1 MKIRYFLFVAALI
14 SSLLL
19 LYGCGEDGGG
29 GGQTAEQLIEQGWTK
44 FAAGENAGASADFKA
59 AIGMSADTNIAYLGL
74 GWAELRQSHAGM
86 AEKAFLT
93 YLSKAFSDSND
104 AKAGL
109 ALAYHAQDKF
119 EDAIGMAEAVL
130 AADQDWN
137 LSRATEINYLDLA
150 LVLAESY
157 YATGDFSQSLL
168 VVQQYFDDSFNPD
181 VNTNA
186 GRDQLAAK
194 LESLYTG

>member
-1 MKIRYFLFVAALI
+1 MKKRCFLLI
-14 SSLLL
+14 AVLIPSLVLI
-19 LYGCGEDGGG
+19 YGCGEDKV
-29 GGQTAEQLIEQGWTK
+29 TPPTVEQLIEQGWTK
-44 FAAGENAGASADFKA
+44 FEAGNNPGASADFKA
-59 AIGMSADTNIAYLGL
+59 AIGMSADTNEAYLGL

-93 YLSKAFSDSND
+93 YLSKDSDSND
-104 AKAGL
+104 ARAGL

-119 EDAIGMAEAVL
+119 EDAIDMAEAVL
-130 AADQDWN
+130 DAGQDWN
-137 LSRATEINYLDLA
+137 LSRVPEINYLDLA